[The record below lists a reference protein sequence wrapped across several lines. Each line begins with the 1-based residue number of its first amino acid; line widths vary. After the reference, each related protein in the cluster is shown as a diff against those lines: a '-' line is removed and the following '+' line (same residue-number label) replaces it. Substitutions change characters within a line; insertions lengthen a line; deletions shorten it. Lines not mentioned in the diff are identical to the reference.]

1 MTRLQCRPDEYT
13 AQLSAALK
21 KNKYLKQLRLEGN
34 GLGDRDCAVL
44 AEGIAANSCLQVLD
58 LQKNRI
64 SNDGG
69 SALANGIAKNTSLIE
84 INLMNQPARWGDGC
98 LDAFLAMFDS
108 NVTLLKIT
116 WRLES
121 RKSFALNKMITRNN
135 EIDRR
140 KKCGMAYHDL
150 LPAALKGF
158 DEGKENVPA
167 HSSDKHANPVL
178 LATSDD
184 SKSRPEASSPSA
196 AKPLQVVSPER
207 AASGG
212 ENLGPAHPS
221 RETRDTATTS
231 SATGTGSSCSNITE
245 IAGNIT
251 AHNNGQSTREQP
263 TSPAGIGPR
272 PVSQRTPGSS
282 VLTPASGRSG
292 LPAWA
297 GMGGSTAGNAGAA
310 EGTPKPGVPR
320 VRRAMPSVLARW
332 PPAAQPESD

>member
-34 GLGDRDCAVL
+34 GIGDRDCAVL

-150 LPAALKGF
+150 LPAALKGC

-184 SKSRPEASSPSA
+184 NKSRPEASSLSA
-196 AKPLQVVSPER
+196 AKPL
-207 AASGG
+207 
-212 ENLGPAHPS
+212 H
-221 RETRDTATTS
+221 
-231 SATGTGSSCSNITE
+231 
-245 IAGNIT
+245 
-251 AHNNGQSTREQP
+251 
-263 TSPAGIGPR
+263 
-272 PVSQRTPGSS
+272 
-282 VLTPASGRSG
+282 
-292 LPAWA
+292 
-297 GMGGSTAGNAGAA
+297 
-310 EGTPKPGVPR
+310 
-320 VRRAMPSVLARW
+320 
-332 PPAAQPESD
+332 